1 MYNEHDLSNSLSHL
15 VFKET
20 KVGVHQVLLCI
31 LPLPSTPRLTLH
43 THYGTKRT
51 VMVWIKHTFLGIH

>member
-20 KVGVHQVLLCI
+20 KVAVHQVLLCI
-31 LPLPSTPRLTLH
+31 LALPSTPRLTLH

-51 VMVWIKHTFLGIH
+51 VMV